1 MRFSL
6 ESKMGTSKQS
16 HHSRDKITLQ
26 NGTRPSLHIRNSNK
40 STLTKLKKKSSR
52 THKREKSKL
61 LKPSFMFSLITLNIS
76 LFCNPKKK
84 NSNLFPCI
92 KPNTLP
98 LYSHPMC
105 FCRIAGLIFLLYINT
120 SLLKV
125 LFCQQRGFIHMHLSL
140 IFLSFNHST
149 KLISMSCMFDTL

>member
-1 MRFSL
+1 MAPMALDSSL
-6 ESKMGTSKQS
+6 
-16 HHSRDKITLQ
+16 
-26 NGTRPSLHIRNSNK
+26 PNSNVYAY
-40 STLTKLKKKSSR
+40 SSSNTQFLKHLICAPRHKYLVSDLEQERSWEREEKKKKKRKKYLVKKEKKSSR

-125 LFCQQRGFIHMHLSL
+125 LFC
-140 IFLSFNHST
+140 
-149 KLISMSCMFDTL
+149 